1 MLVTK
6 VMQWRIKYLTLLEQ
20 ALLKAFAAI
29 VSGLLQELAYSIRQ
43 NVYLKSR
50 SILSTPKN

>member
-50 SILSTPKN
+50 AILSTPKN